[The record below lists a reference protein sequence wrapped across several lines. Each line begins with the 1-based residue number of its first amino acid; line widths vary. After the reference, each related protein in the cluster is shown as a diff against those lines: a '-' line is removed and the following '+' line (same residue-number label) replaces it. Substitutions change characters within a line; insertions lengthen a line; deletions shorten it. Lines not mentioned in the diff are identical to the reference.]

1 MEIAI
6 QLDPLLLRPQRI
18 SKKKPARQEDGI
30 AKITT
35 ILVLAHQIERAVEQG
50 RARSYADVA
59 RSLGLTRARL
69 TQIMAL
75 LLLAP
80 SIQETILTQPDRV
93 RHLSERQLRPITRE
107 VCWLEQTRQFEKLPA
122 RA

>member
-1 MEIAI
+1 MEITI

-18 SKKKPARQEDGI
+18 SKKKPARQEDAI
-30 AKITT
+30 AKITKL
-35 ILVLAHQIERAVEQG
+35 LVLAHQIERAVEEG
-50 RARSYADVA
+50 RAGSYADVA

-80 SIQETILTQPDRV
+80 SIQQTILTQPDRV
-93 RHLSERQLRPITRE
+93 RHLSERLLRPITRE
-107 VCWLEQTRQFEKLPA
+107 VGWPEQARRFEKLLA

>member
-6 QLDPLLLRPQRI
+6 QLDPIALRPQRI
-18 SKKKPARQEDGI
+18 SKKKPARQEDAI
-30 AKITT
+30 PKITK
-35 ILVLAHQIERAVEQG
+35 ILVLAHQIERAVEEG

-80 SIQETILTQPDRV
+80 SIQETILTRPDRV
-93 RHLSERQLRPITRE
+93 RHLSERQLRPITSE
-107 VCWLEQTRQFEKLPA
+107 VCWLEQARQFEKLLA